1 MEHIGALGIVA
12 LGAVAMLAG
21 AINAVAGGGTLLTF
35 PTLVA
40 LGLPPVSANVT
51 NTVALVPGYLG
62 GIAGY
67 RRELDGQSANVRRLL
82 PVAVAGALVGATIL
96 LVTSTKVFAVL
107 VPVLVLGASL
117 LLLAQPRLQRR
128 LRKLHPETGE
138 PLMEERRGLTAISV
152 FLAAIYGGYFGGVLG
167 VILLAALGITM
178 IEHLQRLNALK
189 SVLQFSINGVAV
201 IVFALFGPVHWWLVL
216 VMAPLT
222 LLGGWLG
229 SHGARR
235 LSPDVLRAVVG
246 TYGIICA
253 IVLALK
259 LH

>member
-1 MEHIGALGIVA
+1 MDHVSAAGVVA
-12 LGAVAMLAG
+12 LGAVAILAG

-40 LGLPPVSANVT
+40 VGLPPVQANVT
-51 NTVALVPGYLG
+51 NTVALVPGYIG

-67 RRELDGQSANVRRLL
+67 RRELDGQSRNVRFLL
-82 PVAVAGALVGATIL
+82 PVAMAGALVGATVL

-128 LRKLHPETGE
+128 LRRIHPETGE
-138 PLMEERRGLTAISV
+138 PTNVERRGLTAVCV
-152 FLAAIYGGYFGGVLG
+152 FLAAVYGGYFGGVLG
-167 VILLAALGITM
+167 VILLAVLGITM
-178 IEHLQRLNALK
+178 TDRLQRLNALK
-189 SVLQFSINGVAV
+189 SVLQFATNGVAV
-201 IVFALFGPVHWWLVL
+201 IVFALFGPVQWWLVA
-216 VMAPLT
+216 VMAPLS

-235 LSPDVLRAVVG
+235 LHPNVLRAAVG
-246 TYGIICA
+246 SYGIVCA
-253 IVLALK
+253 FVLALE

>member
-1 MEHIGALGIVA
+1 MEHVSALGVVA
-12 LGAVAMLAG
+12 LAAVSMLAG
-21 AINAVAGGGTLLTF
+21 AVNAVAGGGTLLTF

-51 NTVALVPGYLG
+51 NTVALVPGYAG

-67 RRELDGQSANVRRLL
+67 RRELDGQSENVRRLL
-82 PVAVAGALVGATIL
+82 PVAIAGALVGASVL
-96 LVTSTKVFAVL
+96 LLTSTKVFAVL

-138 PLMEERRGLTAISV
+138 PLNEERRGLTGASV

-167 VILLAALGITM
+167 VVLLAALGITM
-178 IEHLQRLNALK
+178 TEHLQRLNALK

-201 IVFALFGPVHWWLVL
+201 VVFALFGPVHWWLVL
-216 VMAPLT
+216 LMAPLT
-222 LLGGWLG
+222 LLGGWIG

-235 LSPDVLRAVVG
+235 LHPDRLRAIVG
-246 TYGIICA
+246 AYGIVCA
-253 IVLALK
+253 VILALR